1 MGAGGQGPAV
11 AREHSPPSIEHWKLL
26 SVLGMAVRRLPQIRA
41 VALAPNPGALM
52 APPPRLQEPPAVGAA
67 APRTASSYRVGS
79 EWGPKY
85 QPICLQPAIIV
96 RTARRVELCIANG
109 LQH

>member
-11 AREHSPPSIEHWKLL
+11 AAEHSPPSIEHWKLL

-41 VALAPNPGALM
+41 VALSPNPGAPT
-52 APPPRLQEPPAVGAA
+52 APPPRLQGPAPGAA
-67 APRTASSYRVGS
+67 APRMASSYRVGS
-79 EWGPKY
+79 ECGPKY
-85 QPICLQPAIIV
+85 QTICLEPVIIV
-96 RTARRVELCIANG
+96 RTARCVELCIANG